1 MMKDN
6 HVAGEG
12 NAYYTLF
19 RVRPGLR
26 QMVETGPNL
35 PPWQSSYLASV
46 AHLIN
51 SSDDLYLDV
60 LHLGGVGHLAVLTI
74 LNLYFFSFPCSAW
87 EG

>member
-26 QMVETGPNL
+26 QMVETGPNF
-35 PPWQSSYLASV
+35 PTLAKP
-46 AHLIN
+46 I
-51 SSDDLYLDV
+51 
-60 LHLGGVGHLAVLTI
+60 LGI
-74 LNLYFFSFPCSAW
+74 
-87 EG
+87 